1 MTAPARKAPVPWTP
15 ETTREIDYEERVD
28 LMGPDGQWIR
38 LRLDENG
45 IVALTLKGDWSV
57 VRFGSYTK
65 TDETV
70 LYLGKRTRPKRR
82 RS

>member
-1 MTAPARKAPVPWTP
+1 
-15 ETTREIDYEERVD
+15 
-28 LMGPDGQWIR
+28 MGPDGQWIR